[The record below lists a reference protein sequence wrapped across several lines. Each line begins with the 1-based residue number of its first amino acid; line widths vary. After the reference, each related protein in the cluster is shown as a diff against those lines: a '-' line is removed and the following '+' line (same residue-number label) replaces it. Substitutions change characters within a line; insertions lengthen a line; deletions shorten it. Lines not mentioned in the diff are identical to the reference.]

1 MQKYYYF
8 LKPQSPYEKNYMKY
22 KIYSKNKASHYIDIE
37 CSIEKI
43 SSQEV
48 ELQLP
53 TWRPGRYELQN
64 FAKNIQSFEVF
75 DENNQ
80 KLKASKITKDRWKV
94 QTNGATRIVAKYN
107 YYAKVINAGSSF
119 VDENILYVNPVNLC
133 IYAEGYINEPC
144 SLELYKTDN
153 QEIAGL
159 NDHQKLDNEKVNIPF
174 NDFYHLADSPFIVSS
189 NLKHD
194 FYEVGKVKFNIWFE
208 GNLSR
213 KYLQQIKTDFNKF
226 TEEQIKLFGEFPE
239 KAYHF
244 ITWILPIPYYHGVE
258 HRSSTMQVLGPDSED
273 FCSSPPAELYIDLLG
288 LASHELFHVWN
299 ICKLRPVELL
309 PYDYTKE
316 NYFSTCF
323 VAEGVTTYYG
333 DLMLYRSGV
342 FDKNQYFKELEAYY
356 KRHFD
361 QADHATQSLIES
373 SWDLWLD
380 GYTQSIPDR
389 KVSVYHKGAIAAQIL
404 DLHIQRISD
413 KTYSIDNVM
422 ALMWQRF
429 GKSKNGTPLKGY
441 TLQDY
446 KDICEEVAKESLD
459 WYFEKCIFGTES
471 LFDLL
476 NNYLQD
482 IDIQIVRNEE
492 GLVKLEILN

>member
-1 MQKYYYF
+1 
-8 LKPQSPYEKNYMKY
+8 MKY
-22 KIYSKNKASHYIDIE
+22 KIYSKNKASHFIDIE
-37 CSIEKI
+37 CSIENIQKDEI
-43 SSQEV
+43 

-53 TWRPGRYELQN
+53 AWRPGRYELQN
-64 FAKNIQSFEVF
+64 FAKNIQFFEVF
-75 DENNQ
+75 DEKGQ
-80 KLKASKITKDRWKV
+80 TLKTSKVTKDRWKI
-94 QTNGATRIVAKYN
+94 QTNGATTITAKYN
-107 YYAKVINAGSSF
+107 YYANVVNAGSSF

-133 IYAEGYINEPC
+133 IYAEGYIYEPC
-144 SLELYKTDN
+144 TLELYTADN

-159 NDHQKLDNEKVNIPF
+159 NDQQKLDNSQVRIPF

-194 FYEVGKVKFNIWFE
+194 FYEVGNVKFNIWFE
-208 GNLSR
+208 GNFSR
-213 KYLQQIKTDFNKF
+213 EHLGRIKSDFKKF
-226 TEEQIKLFGEFPE
+226 TEDQIKLFGEFPE
-239 KAYHF
+239 KEYHF
-244 ITWILPIPYYHGVE
+244 ITWILPVPYYHGVE
-258 HRSSTMQVLGPDSED
+258 HRSSTMQVLGPDSQD
-273 FCSSPPAELYIDLLG
+273 FSELYIDLLG
-288 LASHELFHVWN
+288 LASHELFHTWN

-361 QADHATQSLIES
+361 HADRASQSLVES

-404 DLHIQRISD
+404 DLHIQRVSG
-413 KTYSIDNVM
+413 KTRSIDNVM

-429 GKSKNGTPLKGY
+429 GKSENGTPLNGY
-441 TLQDY
+441 TMQDY
-446 KDICEEVAKESLD
+446 QDICEEVAEESLD
-459 WYFEKCIFGTES
+459 WYFEKCILGTAS

-476 NNYLQD
+476 NQYLKD
-482 IDIQIVRNEE
+482 IYLELIKNEE
-492 GLVKLEILN
+492 GLVKLEILS

>member
-1 MQKYYYF
+1 M
-8 LKPQSPYEKNYMKY
+8 NY
-22 KIYSKNKASHYIDIE
+22 KIYSKNKTSHFIDIE
-37 CSIEKI
+37 CCIENI
-43 SSQEV
+43 SSEEI

-53 TWRPGRYELQN
+53 AWRPGRYELQN
-64 FAKNIQSFEVF
+64 FAKNIQNFEVF
-75 DENNQ
+75 DENGQ
-80 KLKASKITKDRWKV
+80 KLKTSKITKDRWKV
-94 QTNGATRIVAKYN
+94 QINGAKNITAKYN
-107 YYAKVINAGSSF
+107 YYANVINAGSSF

-133 IYAEGYINEPC
+133 IYAEGFINETC
-144 SLELYKTDN
+144 IVELHKTDN

-159 NDHQKLDNEKVNIPF
+159 NDQRKLDNAKVSIQF

-194 FYEVGKVKFNIWFE
+194 FYKVGNITFNIWFE

-213 KYLQQIKTDFNKF
+213 EYLGRIKADFKKF
-226 TEEQIKLFGEFPE
+226 TEEQIKVFGEFPE

-244 ITWILPIPYYHGVE
+244 ITWILPVAYYHGVE
-258 HRSSTMQVLGPDSED
+258 HRSSTMQVLGPDSQAFE
-273 FCSSPPAELYIDLLG
+273 ELYIDLLG
-288 LASHELFHVWN
+288 LASHELFHTWN
-299 ICKLRPVELL
+299 ICKLRPAELL

-316 NYFSTCF
+316 NYFPTCF

-361 QADHATQSLIES
+361 HADCASQSLVES

-404 DLHIQRISD
+404 DLHIQRVTG
-413 KTYSIDNVM
+413 KTRSIDNVM

-429 GKSKNGTPLKGY
+429 GASENGTPLKGY
-441 TLQDY
+441 TMQDY
-446 KDICEEVAKESLD
+446 KVICEEVVEESLD
-459 WYFEKCIFGTES
+459 WYFEKCILGTES

-476 NNYLQD
+476 NEYLQD
-482 IDIQIVRNEE
+482 IDLLMVRNEE
-492 GLVKLEILN
+492 GLVQLEVLS

>member
-1 MQKYYYF
+1 
-8 LKPQSPYEKNYMKY
+8 MKY
-22 KIYSKNKASHYIDIE
+22 KIYSKNKASHFIDIE
-37 CSIEKI
+37 YSIENIKTDEI
-43 SSQEV
+43 

-53 TWRPGRYELQN
+53 AWRPGRYELQN
-64 FAKNIQSFEVF
+64 FAKNIQFFEVF
-75 DENNQ
+75 DANEQ
-80 KLKASKITKDRWKV
+80 KLKVSKITKDRWKV
-94 QTNGATRIVAKYN
+94 QTNGAKSITAKYN
-107 YYAKVINAGSSF
+107 YYANVINAGSSF

-133 IYAEGYINEPC
+133 IYAEGHINKPC
-144 SLELYKTDN
+144 TLELYKADN

-159 NDHQKLDNEKVNIPF
+159 NDQQKLDNEKVNITF

-194 FYEVGKVKFNIWFE
+194 FYEIEKIKFNIWFE

-213 KYLQQIKTDFNKF
+213 EHLERIKSDFKKF
-226 TEEQIKLFGEFPE
+226 TEKQIKLFGEFPE
-239 KAYHF
+239 KEYHF
-244 ITWILPIPYYHGVE
+244 ITWILPVPYYHGVE
-258 HRSSTMQVLGPDSED
+258 HRSSTMQVLGPDSQD
-273 FCSSPPAELYIDLLG
+273 FSELYIDLLG
-288 LASHELFHVWN
+288 LASHELFHTWN

-316 NYFSTCF
+316 NYFPTCF

-342 FDKNQYFKELEAYY
+342 FDQIQYLKELEAYY

-361 QADHATQSLIES
+361 HADRASQSLIES

-380 GYTQSIPDR
+380 GYSQSIPDR

-404 DLHIQRISD
+404 DLYIQRVSG
-413 KTYSIDNVM
+413 KTRSIDNVM
-422 ALMWQRF
+422 ELMWQRF

-441 TLQDY
+441 TMQDY
-446 KDICEEVAKESLD
+446 QDICEEVAEKSLD
-459 WYFEKCIFGTES
+459 WYFEKCILGTES

-476 NNYLQD
+476 NDYLQD
-482 IDIQIVRNEE
+482 IDLQIIRNEE
-492 GLVKLEILN
+492 GLVKLEILENE

>member
-1 MQKYYYF
+1 
-8 LKPQSPYEKNYMKY
+8 MKY

-133 IYAEGYINEPC
+133 IYAEGNINEPC
-144 SLELYKTDN
+144 TLELYKTDN

-244 ITWILPIPYYHGVE
+244 ITWILPIFV
-258 HRSSTMQVLGPDSED
+258 R
-273 FCSSPPAELYIDLLG
+273 F
-288 LASHELFHVWN
+288 WN
-299 ICKLRPVELL
+299 
-309 PYDYTKE
+309 
-316 NYFSTCF
+316 
-323 VAEGVTTYYG
+323 
-333 DLMLYRSGV
+333 
-342 FDKNQYFKELEAYY
+342 
-356 KRHFD
+356 
-361 QADHATQSLIES
+361 
-373 SWDLWLD
+373 
-380 GYTQSIPDR
+380 
-389 KVSVYHKGAIAAQIL
+389 
-404 DLHIQRISD
+404 
-413 KTYSIDNVM
+413 
-422 ALMWQRF
+422 
-429 GKSKNGTPLKGY
+429 
-441 TLQDY
+441 
-446 KDICEEVAKESLD
+446 
-459 WYFEKCIFGTES
+459 
-471 LFDLL
+471 
-476 NNYLQD
+476 
-482 IDIQIVRNEE
+482 
-492 GLVKLEILN
+492 EI

>member
-1 MQKYYYF
+1 
-8 LKPQSPYEKNYMKY
+8 MKY
-22 KIYSKNKASHYIDIE
+22 KIYSKNKASHFIDIE
-37 CSIEKI
+37 CCIENIQKDEI
-43 SSQEV
+43 

-53 TWRPGRYELQN
+53 AWRPGRYELQN
-64 FAKNIQSFEVF
+64 FAKNIQNFEVF

-94 QTNGATRIVAKYN
+94 QTNGAKSITAKYN
-107 YYAKVINAGSSF
+107 YYANVVNAGSSF

-133 IYAEGYINEPC
+133 IYAEGYINKPC
-144 SLELYKTDN
+144 TLELYKADN

-159 NDHQKLDNEKVNIPF
+159 NDQQKLHNDKVSIKF

-213 KYLQQIKTDFNKF
+213 EYLHQIKTDFKKF

-239 KAYHF
+239 KEYHF
-244 ITWILPIPYYHGVE
+244 ITWILPVPYYHGVE
-258 HRSSTMQVLGPDSED
+258 HRSSTMQVLGPDSQD
-273 FCSSPPAELYIDLLG
+273 FSELYIDLLG
-288 LASHELFHVWN
+288 LASHELFHTWN
-299 ICKLRPVELL
+299 ICKLRPAELL

-333 DLMLYRSGV
+333 DLMMYRSGV
-342 FDKNQYFKELEAYY
+342 FDQIQYLKELEAYY

-361 QADHATQSLIES
+361 HADRASQSLIES

-380 GYTQSIPDR
+380 GYSQSIPDR

-404 DLHIQRISD
+404 DLHIQRVSG
-413 KTYSIDNVM
+413 KTRSIDNVM

-429 GKSKNGTPLKGY
+429 GKSENGTPLKGY
-441 TLQDY
+441 SMKDY
-446 KDICEEVAKESLD
+446 QAICEEVAEESLD
-459 WYFEKCIFGTES
+459 WYFEKCILGTES

-476 NNYLQD
+476 NEYLKD
-482 IDIQIVRNEE
+482 IDLQITRNEE
-492 GLVKLEILN
+492 NLVQLEVLS

>member
-1 MQKYYYF
+1 M
-8 LKPQSPYEKNYMKY
+8 NY
-22 KIYSKNKASHYIDIE
+22 KIYSKNKPSHFIDIE
-37 CSIEKI
+37 CSIENIKTDEI
-43 SSQEV
+43 

-53 TWRPGRYELQN
+53 AWRPGRYELQN
-64 FAKNIQSFEVF
+64 FAKNIQLFEVF
-75 DENNQ
+75 DEKGQ
-80 KLKASKITKDRWKV
+80 KLKTSKITKDRWKV
-94 QTNGATRIVAKYN
+94 QTNGAKTITAKYN
-107 YYAKVINAGSSF
+107 YYANIVNAGSSF

-133 IYAEGYINEPC
+133 IYAEGYINNPC
-144 SLELYKTDN
+144 TLELYKADN

-159 NDHQKLDNEKVNIPF
+159 NDQHELENNRVSIAF

-194 FYEVGKVKFNIWFE
+194 FYEVGKIKFNIWFE

-213 KYLQQIKTDFNKF
+213 EYLGRIKSDFKKF

-239 KAYHF
+239 KEYHF
-244 ITWILPIPYYHGVE
+244 ITWILPVPYYHGVE
-258 HRSSTMQVLGPDSED
+258 HRSSTMQVLGPDSQD
-273 FCSSPPAELYIDLLG
+273 FEELYIDLLG
-288 LASHELFHVWN
+288 LASHELFHTWN
-299 ICKLRPVELL
+299 ICKLRPKELL

-316 NYFSTCF
+316 NYFPTCF

-342 FDKNQYFKELEAYY
+342 FDQIQYLKELEAYY

-361 QADHATQSLIES
+361 HADRASQSLVES

-404 DLHIQRISD
+404 DLHIQKVSL
-413 KTYSIDNVM
+413 KTRSIDNVM
-422 ALMWQRF
+422 ELMWQRF
-429 GKSKNGTPLKGY
+429 GKSENGTPLKGY
-441 TLQDY
+441 TMQDY
-446 KDICEEVAKESLD
+446 QDICEEVAEESLD
-459 WYFEKCIFGTES
+459 WYFEKCILGTES

-476 NNYLQD
+476 NDYLKD
-482 IDIQIVRNEE
+482 IDLHITRNEE
-492 GLVKLEILN
+492 NLVQLETLS